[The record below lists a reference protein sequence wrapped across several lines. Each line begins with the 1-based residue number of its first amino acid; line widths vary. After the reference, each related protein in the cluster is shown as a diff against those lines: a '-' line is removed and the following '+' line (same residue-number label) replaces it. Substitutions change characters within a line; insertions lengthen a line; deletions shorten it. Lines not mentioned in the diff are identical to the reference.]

1 MESYKEGVKAKLP
14 ALTLYLGLVVIFIV
28 FAVICSMLKK
38 YGPLFILAGLIVI
51 MAIASPYFLTADNL
65 ETVAKQ
71 TAVIGVLTIGEL
83 LVIITGGIDLSVGSI
98 VGFVGIFGGLIL
110 KAGMPLIAMGILCIA
125 AGAAFGLVN
134 GCLVSYGKVPPF
146 IVTLGAMQIARGLA
160 LLING
165 GQPISSFPKGL
176 GSLMASKVL
185 GTVPVSVIYVFVFYA
200 VIIFVMAY
208 TKFGRHVYAAGGN
221 ICAARLSGINVN
233 RTVLMVYVLSGIF
246 AAIGG
251 IMLLSRLT
259 YADPNAGSG
268 YEMNAIASAV
278 IGGISLS
285 GGKGKIGN
293 TLVGAIILSTLTCG
307 LQIMNVATY
316 YQTIV
321 TGIVIIAAVFEERTP
336 E

>member
-1 MESYKEGVKAKLP
+1 
-14 ALTLYLGLVVIFIV
+14 
-28 FAVICSMLKK
+28 
-38 YGPLFILAGLIVI
+38 
-51 MAIASPYFLTADNL
+51 
-65 ETVAKQ
+65 
-71 TAVIGVLTIGEL
+71 
-83 LVIITGGIDLSVGSI
+83 
-98 VGFVGIFGGLIL
+98 
-110 KAGMPLIAMGILCIA
+110 
-125 AGAAFGLVN
+125 
-134 GCLVSYGKVPPF
+134 
-146 IVTLGAMQIARGLA
+146 
-160 LLING
+160 
-165 GQPISSFPKGL
+165 
-176 GSLMASKVL
+176 MASKVL

-285 GGKGKIGN
+285 GGKGKIGKH
-293 TLVGAIILSTLTCG
+293 
-307 LQIMNVATY
+307 
-316 YQTIV
+316 
-321 TGIVIIAAVFEERTP
+321 TGGSHYSQYSDLRTP
-336 E
+336 DHECCHLLPDHCHRHRHHSRGVCG

>member
-1 MESYKEGVKAKLP
+1 MESYKDGVKAKLP
-14 ALTLYLGLVVIFIV
+14 ALTLYIGLVVIFIV
-28 FAVICSMLKK
+28 FAVICSMMGKN
-38 YGPLFILAGLIVI
+38 
-51 MAIASPYFLTADNL
+51 FLTLNNMFNIITQASIISII
-65 ETVAKQ
+65 A
-71 TAVIGVLTIGEL
+71 IGAS
-83 LVIITGGIDLSVGSI
+83 LVIVTGGIDLSVGSI

-208 TKFGRHVYAAGGN
+208 TKFGRHVYSAGGN

-293 TLVGAIILSTLTCG
+293 TLVGAIILSTLSCG

-321 TGIVIIAAVFEERTP
+321 TGIVIIAAVFADKKKERQS

>member
-28 FAVICSMLKK
+28 FAVICSMMGKN
-38 YGPLFILAGLIVI
+38 
-51 MAIASPYFLTADNL
+51 FLTLNNMFNIITQASIISII
-65 ETVAKQ
+65 A
-71 TAVIGVLTIGEL
+71 IGAS
-83 LVIITGGIDLSVGSI
+83 LVIVTGGIDLSVGSI

-200 VIIFVMAY
+200 VIIFCHGIYKVRV
-208 TKFGRHVYAAGGN
+208 RHVYAAGGN

-278 IGGISLS
+278 IG
-285 GGKGKIGN
+285 
-293 TLVGAIILSTLTCG
+293 
-307 LQIMNVATY
+307 
-316 YQTIV
+316 
-321 TGIVIIAAVFEERTP
+321 
-336 E
+336 

>member
-1 MESYKEGVKAKLP
+1 MGLCGYIWRADSEGRHAP
-14 ALTLYLGLVVIFIV
+14 DCHG
-28 FAVICSMLKK
+28 
-38 YGPLFILAGLIVI
+38 
-51 MAIASPYFLTADNL
+51 D
-65 ETVAKQ
+65 
-71 TAVIGVLTIGEL
+71 
-83 LVIITGGIDLSVGSI
+83 
-98 VGFVGIFGGLIL
+98 
-110 KAGMPLIAMGILCIA
+110 LCIA

-200 VIIFVMAY
+200 VIISSW
-208 TKFGRHVYAAGGN
+208 HIQSSAGTSMPQGAN

-321 TGIVIIAAVFEERTP
+321 TGIVIIAAVFADKKKERQS

>member
-1 MESYKEGVKAKLP
+1 
-14 ALTLYLGLVVIFIV
+14 
-28 FAVICSMLKK
+28 
-38 YGPLFILAGLIVI
+38 
-51 MAIASPYFLTADNL
+51 
-65 ETVAKQ
+65 
-71 TAVIGVLTIGEL
+71 
-83 LVIITGGIDLSVGSI
+83 
-98 VGFVGIFGGLIL
+98 
-110 KAGMPLIAMGILCIA
+110 
-125 AGAAFGLVN
+125 
-134 GCLVSYGKVPPF
+134 
-146 IVTLGAMQIARGLA
+146 MQIARGLA

-185 GTVPVSVIYVFVFYA
+185 GTVPVTVIYVFVFYA

-208 TKFGRHVYAAGGN
+208 TKFGRHVYSAGGN

-259 YADPNAGSG
+259 YTDPNAGSG

-321 TGIVIIAAVFEERTP
+321 TGIVIIAAVFADKKKERQS

>member
-1 MESYKEGVKAKLP
+1 
-14 ALTLYLGLVVIFIV
+14 
-28 FAVICSMLKK
+28 
-38 YGPLFILAGLIVI
+38 
-51 MAIASPYFLTADNL
+51 
-65 ETVAKQ
+65 
-71 TAVIGVLTIGEL
+71 
-83 LVIITGGIDLSVGSI
+83 
-98 VGFVGIFGGLIL
+98 
-110 KAGMPLIAMGILCIA
+110 
-125 AGAAFGLVN
+125 
-134 GCLVSYGKVPPF
+134 
-146 IVTLGAMQIARGLA
+146 
-160 LLING
+160 
-165 GQPISSFPKGL
+165 
-176 GSLMASKVL
+176 MASKVL

-321 TGIVIIAAVFEERTP
+321 TGIVIIAAVFADKKKERQS

>member
-14 ALTLYLGLVVIFIV
+14 ALTLYLGLIVIFIV
-28 FAVICSMLKK
+28 FAVICSMMGKN
-38 YGPLFILAGLIVI
+38 
-51 MAIASPYFLTADNL
+51 FLTLNNMFNIITQASIISII
-65 ETVAKQ
+65 A
-71 TAVIGVLTIGEL
+71 IGAS
-83 LVIITGGIDLSVGSI
+83 LVIVTGGIDLSVGSI

-110 KAGMPLIAMGILCIA
+110 KAGMPLAAMGVLCIA

-176 GSLMASKVL
+176 GSLMASK
-185 GTVPVSVIYVFVFYA
+185 
-200 VIIFVMAY
+200 
-208 TKFGRHVYAAGGN
+208 FGRHVYSAGGN

-233 RTVLMVYVLSGIF
+233 RTVLMVYVLSGVF

-321 TGIVIIAAVFEERTP
+321 TGIVIIAAVFADKKKERQS

>member
-28 FAVICSMLKK
+28 FAVICSMMGKN
-38 YGPLFILAGLIVI
+38 
-51 MAIASPYFLTADNL
+51 FLTLNNMFNIITQASIISII
-65 ETVAKQ
+65 A
-71 TAVIGVLTIGEL
+71 IGAS
-83 LVIITGGIDLSVGSI
+83 LVIVTGGIDLSVGSI

-200 VIIFVMAY
+200 VINF
-208 TKFGRHVYAAGGN
+208 RHGIYKVRQ
-221 ICAARLSGINVN
+221 ARLCRRGQYLRRQAFRNQCKQNRAYGICFKRYICSHWRHHAFVTPYIC
-233 RTVLMVYVLSGIF
+233 RPECRI
-246 AAIGG
+246 
-251 IMLLSRLT
+251 RL
-259 YADPNAGSG
+259 
-268 YEMNAIASAV
+268 
-278 IGGISLS
+278 
-285 GGKGKIGN
+285 
-293 TLVGAIILSTLTCG
+293 
-307 LQIMNVATY
+307 
-316 YQTIV
+316 
-321 TGIVIIAAVFEERTP
+321 
-336 E
+336 

>member
-28 FAVICSMLKK
+28 FAVICSMMGKN
-38 YGPLFILAGLIVI
+38 
-51 MAIASPYFLTADNL
+51 FLTLNNMFNIITQASIISII
-65 ETVAKQ
+65 A
-71 TAVIGVLTIGEL
+71 IGAS
-83 LVIITGGIDLSVGSI
+83 LVIVTGGIDLSVGSI

-146 IVTLGAMQIARGLA
+146 IVTLGAMQIARGL
-160 LLING
+160 IFDTG

-208 TKFGRHVYAAGGN
+208 TKFGRHVYAAGGHK
-221 ICAARLSGINVN
+221 
-233 RTVLMVYVLSGIF
+233 
-246 AAIGG
+246 
-251 IMLLSRLT
+251 
-259 YADPNAGSG
+259 
-268 YEMNAIASAV
+268 SAPP
-278 IGGISLS
+278 GFQES
-285 GGKGKIGN
+285 
-293 TLVGAIILSTLTCG
+293 
-307 LQIMNVATY
+307 M
-316 YQTIV
+316 
-321 TGIVIIAAVFEERTP
+321 
-336 E
+336 

>member
-28 FAVICSMLKK
+28 FAVICSMMGKN
-38 YGPLFILAGLIVI
+38 
-51 MAIASPYFLTADNL
+51 FLTLNNMFNIITQASIISII
-65 ETVAKQ
+65 A
-71 TAVIGVLTIGEL
+71 IGAS
-83 LVIITGGIDLSVGSI
+83 LVIVTGGIDLSVGSI

-176 GSLMASKVL
+176 GSLMASK
-185 GTVPVSVIYVFVFYA
+185 
-200 VIIFVMAY
+200 AY

-321 TGIVIIAAVFEERTP
+321 TGIVIIAAVFADKKKERQS